1 MACYPWI
8 VPYEKQGQH
17 LDDFPNLQR
26 WFQAIAERPA
36 TKAAYARAPE
46 INPDFGKTLSEEAKK
61 VMFGQ
66 TAATRG

>member
-1 MACYPWI
+1 
-8 VPYEKQGQH
+8 VPYEKQGQR
-17 LDDFPNLQR
+17 LEDFPNLQR
-26 WFQAIAERPA
+26 WFHAIAERPA

-66 TAATRG
+66 TAATRA